1 MSWIRVCGGFSPE
14 PEQTSLIFVPA
25 LTARCFFLVSNKQTN
40 TTKQQTTSVRPVSV
54 EANPN
59 QNFQS
64 RLVFVY
70 TKLLIVEMEDEY
82 DRIVFLDADTLV
94 LENIDE
100 LFECEP
106 FCAVMRHSELLN
118 SGVVVITP
126 SRELFNHMHD
136 LIGELDSYTGG

>member
-1 MSWIRVCGGFSPE
+1 MWFAEWYCPRPCA
-14 PEQTSLIFVPA
+14 TSLRFCF
-25 LTARCFFLVSNKQTN
+25 LTTRPRLH
-40 TTKQQTTSVRPVSV
+40 TTPHHTSVRPVAV

-59 QNFQS
+59 ENFQS

-126 SRELFNHMHD
+126 SRELYRHMHG

>member
-1 MSWIRVCGGFSPE
+1 MSHTLIRPVLRFTCVYPY
-14 PEQTSLIFVPA
+14 PPPPPCVHRVVTSH
-25 LTARCFFLVSNKQTN
+25 
-40 TTKQQTTSVRPVSV
+40 SVRSV
-54 EANPN
+54 DVEDNPN
-59 QNFQS
+59 KNFQS

-82 DRIVFLDADTLV
+82 DSVVFLDADTLV

-126 SRELFNHMHD
+126 SRDLFNHMHN

>member
-1 MSWIRVCGGFSPE
+1 MIPPPF
-14 PEQTSLIFVPA
+14 PA
-25 LTARCFFLVSNKQTN
+25 RPTPTLNISRDHDA
-40 TTKQQTTSVRPVSV
+40 SVRPVEV
-54 EANPN
+54 KENPN

-82 DRIVFLDADTLV
+82 DRIVFMDADTLV

-100 LFECEP
+100 LFECSP

-126 SRELFNHMHD
+126 SKELYNHMHD
-136 LIGELDSYTGG
+136 LIGKLDSYTGG

>member
-1 MSWIRVCGGFSPE
+1 MRMCCFLSLSHTHQLSTFDISPVTIL
-14 PEQTSLIFVPA
+14 PQ
-25 LTARCFFLVSNKQTN
+25 N
-40 TTKQQTTSVRPVSV
+40 SVRPVAV

-82 DRIVFLDADTLV
+82 DRVVFLDADTLV

-126 SRELFNHMHD
+126 SRELYSHMHD

>member
-1 MSWIRVCGGFSPE
+1 M
-14 PEQTSLIFVPA
+14 A
-25 LTARCFFLVSNKQTN
+25 
-40 TTKQQTTSVRPVSV
+40 V

-82 DRIVFLDADTLV
+82 DRVVFLDADTLV

-118 SGVVVITP
+118 SGVIVITP
-126 SRELFNHMHD
+126 SRELYSHMHD

>member
-1 MSWIRVCGGFSPE
+1 MPPHTGH
-14 PEQTSLIFVPA
+14 TSA
-25 LTARCFFLVSNKQTN
+25 
-40 TTKQQTTSVRPVSV
+40 SVRPVEV

-59 QNFQS
+59 EHFQS

-82 DRIVFLDADTLV
+82 DSIVFLDADTLV

-100 LFECEP
+100 LFACGP

-126 SRELFNHMHD
+126 SRELYKHMHELMD
-136 LIGELDSYTGG
+136 KLDSYTGG

>member
-1 MSWIRVCGGFSPE
+1 
-14 PEQTSLIFVPA
+14 
-25 LTARCFFLVSNKQTN
+25 
-40 TTKQQTTSVRPVSV
+40 VRPVAV
-54 EANPN
+54 ETNPN

-70 TKLLIVEMEDEY
+70 TKLLIVEMEEEY

-106 FCAVMRHSELLN
+106 FCA
-118 SGVVVITP
+118 
-126 SRELFNHMHD
+126 
-136 LIGELDSYTGG
+136 